1 MINRIV
7 AVIFFALLGLTT
19 NAQDQT
25 YEGTLQYLFE
35 KNGSY
40 ETFQVVVVQLF
51 DMYRQNYNDVDTE
64 TWDKLEQEFKNTSM
78 SDLVSLLTPVYE
90 KYLTQEDLQI
100 MINFY
105 DSPTGKK
112 YAKYTPTISQES
124 MAIGQEWGLQIGQ
137 KVLQRLEEEGF

>member
-25 YEGTLQYLFE
+25 YEGTLQNLFE

>member
-7 AVIFFALLGLTT
+7 AVIFFALLRLTT

-25 YEGTLQYLFE
+25 YESTLQNLFE

>member
-25 YEGTLQYLFE
+25 YESTLQNLFE